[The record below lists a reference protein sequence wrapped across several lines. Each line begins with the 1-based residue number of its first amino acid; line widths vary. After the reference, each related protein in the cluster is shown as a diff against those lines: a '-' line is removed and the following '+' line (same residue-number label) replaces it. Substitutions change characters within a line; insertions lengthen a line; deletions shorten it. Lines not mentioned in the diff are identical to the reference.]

1 MTSTVNTAAPHGRRA
16 TFTHDGYNEAVRHDL
31 TTEDLKSASVY
42 GHGDEKIGAVSDL
55 VVTAE
60 GKISQA
66 IVDVGGFL
74 GIGQKPVAMQFGSLN
89 LQNDN
94 TGALRVSTSATQ
106 DQLKGAPTFQD
117 NMANQ

>member
-1 MTSTVNTAAPHGRRA
+1 MTSTVNTAASHGRRA
-16 TFTHDGYNEAVRHDL
+16 AFTHDGYNEAVRHDL

-74 GIGQKPVAMQFGSLN
+74 GMGARPVSMKFDDLTVLREDGGH
-89 LQNDN
+89 D
-94 TGALRVSTSATQ
+94 LRVYIDATKA
-106 DQLKGAPTFQD
+106 QLEAMPRHDG
-117 NMANQ
+117 